1 MLPPLMKFLRTIRLD
16 DSDLQTYEHA
26 AEPGEW
32 AVPGSFAFLDMDAE
46 SMEGKTLQAFRHGFL
61 GTQSFGWSTLV
72 EIAEITE
79 DEYQGVV
86 DRLAAHLMSN
96 YGAPHIAAAL
106 PVAGDEADYAATICE
121 YNLHTLLAIER
132 EFGEEGIE
140 ESLKVIRP
148 NAASHEGLKIWGVE
162 ED

>member
-1 MLPPLMKFLRTIRLD
+1 MKFLRTIRLD
-16 DSDLQTYEHA
+16 DSDVQVYERA

-32 AVPGSFAFLDMDAE
+32 AVPGTFAFLDMDSGTMSGA
-46 SMEGKTLQAFRHGFL
+46 TLQAFKHGFL
-61 GTQSFGWSTLV
+61 GTGSFGWSTLV
-72 EIAEITE
+72 EIAEISE
-79 DEYQGVV
+79 DEFQGVV
-86 DRLAAHLMSN
+86 DRLAAHLMSH

-106 PVAGDEADYAATICE
+106 PAAGDEADYASTICE
-121 YNLHTLLAIER
+121 HKLHTLLAIER
-132 EFGEEGIE
+132 EFGDEGIE

>member
-1 MLPPLMKFLRTIRLD
+1 MKFLRTIRLD
-16 DSDLQTYEHA
+16 DSDSQVYERA

-32 AVPGSFAFLDMDAE
+32 AVPGSFAFLDMDPE
-46 SMEGKTLQAFRHGFL
+46 KMSGKTLQAFLHGFL
-61 GTQSFGWSTLV
+61 GTHTFGWSTLV
-72 EIAEITE
+72 EIAEISE
-79 DEYQGVV
+79 DEYQQVV
-86 DRLAAHLMSN
+86 DRLAAHLMSH

-132 EFGEEGIE
+132 EFGDEGIE

-148 NAASHEGLKIWGVE
+148 NAASHDGLKIWGVE
-162 ED
+162 GD

>member
-1 MLPPLMKFLRTIRLD
+1 MKFLRTIRLD
-16 DSDLQTYEHA
+16 DSDVHAYERA

-32 AVPGSFAFLDMDAE
+32 AVPGSFAYLDMDPE
-46 SMEGKTLQAFRHGFL
+46 KITGKTLQAFRHGFL
-61 GTQSFGWSTLV
+61 GTRSFGWSTLV

-79 DEYQGVV
+79 DEFQDVV
-86 DRLAAHLMSN
+86 DRLAARLISD

-121 YNLHTLLAIER
+121 HELHTLLAIER

-148 NAASHEGLKIWGVE
+148 NAASHEGLKIWGVD
-162 ED
+162 EDSDA